1 MIFEEFGEKTYTE
14 RLRKTDAP
22 SCYIYL
28 STESSM
34 LVRKN
39 TKAFKT
45 ILEIVS
51 ACRDRPD
58 REQLIRVYIT
68 KAGDTVK
75 DRINVEGIEGG
86 AGLFYEM
93 GYQAVMGNLKSSNHQ
108 LNVSD
113 EFPGVYFFHS
123 SSNKVWDETPFEF
136 DEAIKKE
143 FGSLPELPVLRR
155 KEKAE
160 KFAFPASKVKTVA
173 GPDKKKKTK
182 SRSDKEKSE
191 TKKEKAESK
200 AEKAQPDKDKAEPKK
215 PAKVVDLWPRQPD
228 YKLKHEVH
236 FSGLERITF
245 RQSQLTK
252 KDVLDYY
259 NKISGYLLPYLKDR
273 PQSIRLQQDGQPRGA
288 NLNLESLAKNSREEI
303 PEWIEAA
310 RVGKPKAQEQ
320 LLLCN
325 DKEHLLFYVQIGC
338 VEFNAGHSR
347 IKSLDSPDYIIL
359 AIESPEYELA
369 KPIEVAIA
377 VREIF
382 TGLQLPSFVK
392 TDATSGLHVYIPLD
406 SKSEFEISKQ
416 AAEFLCK
423 LVRLKIPN
431 LVALKGAQGAAYGK
445 VSLDYSLNERGK
457 GVIAPYSL
465 VAGQSANVATPLLWE
480 EVKAGLTVDAFN
492 HETIFERL
500 KAKGDV
506 FETIFR
512 KKVNAEALME
522 RLEEGYSFLITD

>member
-1 MIFEEFGEKTYTE
+1 
-14 RLRKTDAP
+14 
-22 SCYIYL
+22 
-28 STESSM
+28 M

-58 REQLIRVYIT
+58 REQLIRIYIT

-75 DRINVEGIEGG
+75 DRISVEAIEGG

-160 KFAFPASKVKTVA
+160 KFAFPTSKVKTETGA
-173 GPDKKKKTK
+173 DKKEKTK
-182 SRSDKEKSE
+182 SSAVKKEKTE
-191 TKKEKAESK
+191 TKKEKAETK
-200 AEKAQPDKDKAEPKK
+200 IEKAQPDKDKVEKKK

-236 FSGLERITF
+236 FSGLERIAF
-245 RQSQLTK
+245 RQPQLTK

-303 PEWIEAA
+303 PEWIETTH
-310 RVGKPKAQEQ
+310 VGKAKAQEQ

-338 VEFNAGHSR
+338 LEFNAGHSR
-347 IKSLDSPDYIIL
+347 IKSLDSPDYILL

-369 KPIEVAIA
+369 KTIDVALA
-377 VREIF
+377 AKEIF

-431 LVALKGAQGAAYGK
+431 LVALKGAEGAAYGK
-445 VSLDYSLNERGK
+445 VSLDHSLNERGK
-457 GVIAPYSL
+457 GVVAPYSL
-465 VAGQSANVATPLLWE
+465 VAGQSAIVATPILWE
-480 EVKAGLTVDAFN
+480 EVKAGLTVEAFN

-500 KAKGDV
+500 KEQGDV
-506 FETIFR
+506 FETLFR
-512 KKVNAEALME
+512 KKVNAEALLE
-522 RLEEGYSFLITD
+522 RLEEGYSFLIAD